1 MFNHQGEAERS
12 LTAPL
17 PGPRFI
23 AWWVWTAISF
33 GALVA
38 ALWWAGGR
46 RPAWRDEGYVGFVGF
61 LGRVF
66 GGLGTAFRV
75 GDRGASLGARAAFI
89 VALLLLLYVWW
100 RATRAWLAFRPGPVD
115 VQQLEDATRP
125 GTVKPSDTDL
135 TAKLRRCLSESSMYP
150 PTTLPAQAP
159 VEGFLELLGDVEL
172 DPHKL
177 GSVLPKV
184 LSRLRPKLAYRVS
197 GILQSR
203 DAVPDQYGMTITVT
217 AFLFGGSRAMTV
229 WGRDWDEVIGKA
241 SIWIVST
248 LLPVTRAGRLPPW
261 SHWWGGELRP
271 ELYQAYQEAT
281 ELGRAGRHHE
291 ALEQYFKAVQLD
303 PTNPYLRAELA
314 EMQEKMGLYVD
325 ALNTTQRAL
334 TLDGQT
340 ARAYQK
346 RLWQSRWSPHWRRL
360 RYLRHPR
367 RYREVLGLRY
377 RNSIILGTAEV
388 TAEQWYRRE
397 GAQSSRIH
405 EELIPILV
413 ERYWPTAVGLDGTR
427 VDGKAPEETKR
438 ALRRIL
444 QKKKRSGARDHCHG
458 EEERSIRLVFQRAS
472 LQETNR
478 LASDDMWARLLLY
491 WPTAL
496 WSWTR
501 FLWPAAYVQT
511 FRGAQ
516 QAVTRGAFLTNR
528 GVWAPLRL
536 AWASWEYN
544 TQEPPYKWRQRY
556 AWRWRSRISW
566 SALDIR
572 FLERR
577 LTWARRWPTF
587 HRDWLAHYNAACV
600 CAIGMHAESPPEG
613 ERANPRS
620 DFARHAIDHLEEAVL
635 IPRRSFAMVER
646 AWMTQEDIDLRA
658 LWKNEEIFRDFIR
671 TAYPSPEFSLPP
683 PADNFADEQLREYD
697 YRLLEAVAKVME
709 QVWQARSERAGVD
722 IHTAASWLRAESEAW
737 ESVHEIV
744 DVDRKYNWQDRVD
757 LIHQIE
763 TNCHA
768 ASSST
773 PGFPPKMGLH
783 KDPTANRHDLSHRRI
798 DQRLKD
804 LRRYMEPGITRQE
817 LDLEAPFWSDTPY
830 SNSQAGQRVLRDAAA
845 DGLTWLNAKAVRKI
859 AVRYAATWQRLSD
872 WLELSESQKPFS
884 QAVGKVPQLTR
895 RSLSRADNRKLSI

>member
-61 LGRVF
+61 VGRVF

-75 GDRGASLGARAAFI
+75 GDRGASLGARAAFV

-217 AFLFGGSRAMTV
+217 AFLFGGSRALTV

-472 LQETNR
+472 SRRRIALPQMTCG
-478 LASDDMWARLLLY
+478 LAFCSTGRPRCGVGRASSGPPHTSR
-491 WPTAL
+491 PSAAL
-496 WSWTR
+496 
-501 FLWPAAYVQT
+501 
-511 FRGAQ
+511 
-516 QAVTRGAFLTNR
+516 N
-528 GVWAPLRL
+528 
-536 AWASWEYN
+536 
-544 TQEPPYKWRQRY
+544 K
-556 AWRWRSRISW
+556 
-566 SALDIR
+566 
-572 FLERR
+572 
-577 LTWARRWPTF
+577 
-587 HRDWLAHYNAACV
+587 
-600 CAIGMHAESPPEG
+600 
-613 ERANPRS
+613 
-620 DFARHAIDHLEEAVL
+620 
-635 IPRRSFAMVER
+635 
-646 AWMTQEDIDLRA
+646 
-658 LWKNEEIFRDFIR
+658 
-671 TAYPSPEFSLPP
+671 PSL
-683 PADNFADEQLREYD
+683 
-697 YRLLEAVAKVME
+697 V
-709 QVWQARSERAGVD
+709 ARSSRTEECGRHCGWRGPAGN
-722 IHTAASWLRAESEAW
+722 T
-737 ESVHEIV
+737 
-744 DVDRKYNWQDRVD
+744 
-757 LIHQIE
+757 
-763 TNCHA
+763 
-768 ASSST
+768 
-773 PGFPPKMGLH
+773 
-783 KDPTANRHDLSHRRI
+783 
-798 DQRLKD
+798 
-804 LRRYMEPGITRQE
+804 
-817 LDLEAPFWSDTPY
+817 
-830 SNSQAGQRVLRDAAA
+830 
-845 DGLTWLNAKAVRKI
+845 
-859 AVRYAATWQRLSD
+859 
-872 WLELSESQKPFS
+872 
-884 QAVGKVPQLTR
+884 TR
-895 RSLSRADNRKLSI
+895 RSRRTSGGNGTPGDGEAVFPGALWTSGFWNADSPGREDGRLFTGTGWPTTTPHVCAP